1 MDYKALQNGS
11 DIRGIALEGVEGQH
25 VNLTEE
31 AVKDLSRGFVLWLQ
45 KKLGKEKV
53 TVALGR
59 DSRLSGPAILK
70 AASEAMTAEG
80 ADVTV
85 FGLASTPAMF
95 MSTVGIDPGF
105 CYDGAV
111 MVTASHL
118 PFNRNGLKFFIRT
131 GGLEGADIKEIIAFA
146 ESNAHTGLPAGSCDE
161 RAFMPVYSKYLA
173 DKIRESA
180 GSDRPLEGLHII
192 VDAGNGAGGFFA
204 SEVLVPLG
212 ADIEGSQFLEPDG
225 RFPNHIPNP
234 ENKDAMA
241 SIQAAV
247 LTTKADLGIIFDTD
261 VDRAGAVLPDGEEL
275 NRNRLIAMI
284 SAILLRD
291 HPGAVIVTDSVTST
305 GLANFIREK
314 GGVHHRFKRG
324 YRNVI
329 NESIRL
335 NEEGRESV
343 LAMETSGHGALK
355 ENYFLDD
362 GAYLMVKLL
371 SEMARG
377 RKEGYELA
385 SLIDTLKEPAEAAE
399 FRMPITVPDFK
410 AYGEQVL
417 ARLWEY
423 ASTKP
428 SWSIAPDNFEGIRV
442 NIGTGWFLL
451 RLSLHEPLMPLNIE
465 GDTPGDIRRI
475 QAELAPFL
483 DGCEGLTV
491 TF

>member
-25 VNLTEE
+25 VDLTQE
-31 AVKDLSRGFVLWLQ
+31 AVADLARGFVLWLR
-45 KKLGKEKV
+45 KKLGKDALS
-53 TVALGR
+53 VALGR
-59 DSRLSGPAILK
+59 DSRLSGPAILQTAAK
-70 AASEAMTAEG
+70 AMADEG
-80 ADVTV
+80 ACVAD

-95 MSTVGIDPGF
+95 MSTVGIDPG
-105 CYDGAV
+105 YTADGAV

-118 PFNRNGLKFFIRT
+118 PFNRNGLKFFVRE
-131 GGLEGADIKEIIAFA
+131 GGLESRDIKEIIALA
-146 ESNAHTGLPAGSCDE
+146 ESGEHTGLPAGSIAE
-161 RAFMPVYSKYLA
+161 RAFMPVYSRYLA
-173 DKIRESA
+173 DKVRSA
-180 GSDRPLEGLHII
+180 TQEEKPLQGLKIV

-204 SEVLVPLG
+204 SDVLVPLG
-212 ADIEGSQFLEPDG
+212 ADIEGSQFLDPDG
-225 RFPNHIPNP
+225 SFPNHIPNP

-241 SIQAAV
+241 SIREAV
-247 LTTKADLGIIFDTD
+247 LRAKADLGIIFDTD
-261 VDRAGAVLPDGEEL
+261 VDRAGAVLPNGEEL
-275 NRNRLIAMI
+275 NRNKLIAMI
-284 SAILLRD
+284 AAILLRD

-305 GLANFIREK
+305 GLAEFIRAK

-335 NEEGRESV
+335 NREGRESV

-371 SEMARG
+371 CEMARG
-377 RKEGYELA
+377 RKEGYALS
-385 SLIDTLKEPAEAAE
+385 SLIESLKEPAEAAE

-410 AYGEQVL
+410 AYGEEVL
-417 ARLWEY
+417 ARLAEY
-423 ASTKP
+423 AVTKP
-428 SWSIAPDNFEGIRV
+428 DWKPAPDNYEGLRV

-465 GDTPGDIRRI
+465 GDRPGDVKRI
-475 QAELAPFL
+475 QAALAPFL
-483 DGCEGLTV
+483 EGCEGLQM